1 MHNNRLRAIKK
12 TVVPQITTDGGGVV
26 LRRAFGSG
34 EISDIDPFL
43 LFDHFGSESSDD
55 YMAGFPMHPHRGIET
70 VTYMLKGK
78 IVHGDSTGNKGVIEA
93 GGVQWMTAGSGIMHE
108 EMPKLTN
115 EGLEG
120 FQLWVNLP
128 SDKKMSAPRYQ
139 EFGPEEI
146 PIKVDS
152 GGNRIKVI
160 AGMFEGLEG
169 PVKGISGDPVY
180 MDVSIAPGEVF
191 DHVLGDR
198 SAFVYLYKG
207 SIISAELDGIG
218 TELKKPL
225 LLLMDGEGERIEL
238 LAGEAGASVIVA
250 AGDAIGEPIAR
261 YGPFVMNTKDEIQTA
276 LLELRNGTFIK
287 DQEHLDK

>member
-1 MHNNRLRAIKK
+1 MNIKGLRAIKK
-12 TVVPQITTDGGGVV
+12 TVIPQITTDGGGVV

-34 EISDIDPFL
+34 LISDIDPFL

-78 IVHGDSTGNKGVIEA
+78 IAHGDSTGNEGVIEA

-108 EMPKLTN
+108 EMPELST

-139 EFGPEEI
+139 EYGPEDI
-146 PIKVDS
+146 PVTVDS
-152 GGNRIKVI
+152 NGNRIKVI
-160 AGMFEGLEG
+160 AGSFEGLEG

-191 DHVLGDR
+191 GHVIGDR
-198 SAFVYLYKG
+198 AAFVYLYKG
-207 SIISAELDGIG
+207 SIISAESEGRE
-218 TELKKPL
+218 TELTAPL
-225 LLLMDGEGERIEL
+225 LLLLDDAGSRIEL
-238 LAGEAGASVIVA
+238 LAGEAGARIIAA

-287 DQEHLDK
+287 DQE